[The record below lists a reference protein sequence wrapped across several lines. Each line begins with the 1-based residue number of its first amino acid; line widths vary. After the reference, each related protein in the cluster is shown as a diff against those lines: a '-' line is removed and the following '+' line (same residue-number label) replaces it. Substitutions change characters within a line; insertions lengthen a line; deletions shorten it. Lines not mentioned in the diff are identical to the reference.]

1 MVDERLVRL
10 DDKVNSLPFKLTE
23 EQYEYCKDVV
33 CGEGHVSNWSV
44 AGSGKSLCLEIIK
57 DVLGDSCA
65 VCATTGI
72 ANAILFNSKGAQG
85 TAHKVFSLTTEIHN
99 EHNFKRIGETT
110 RELLSKTDII
120 KVIIVE
126 EAGMLNPDQLAQIIK
141 RLERFN
147 KAYSNKRKKR
157 NIKLV
162 LQGDFLQLGS
172 VITKQAEID
181 YMREVYGSE
190 HLFESNVFKELNF
203 NVHIFS
209 KVLRTNDKTFQA
221 CLDVV
226 RYGQEARYPRCLD
239 WINKRWLKAPEDI
252 PVITTTNKMVDKMNM
267 ESLNKNPN
275 PMFTLTPEV
284 SGRYDMKNCP
294 ADEVLYLKV
303 GAPIICL
310 RNCPSGTFFNGS
322 YGHVSSVSVGE
333 GVYVILA
340 SNGQEVFVPMFEYE
354 EREYTSSFDKEGNPV
369 LNSKVIGTCLHYT
382 VKVAACFSVFRMQ
395 GRTIDSPVL
404 IDLGWGFPESQ
415 DNSWGMA
422 QAYVALSRATSVDN
436 IYLKQKLTHKHLKV
450 NRKAVEWVNSNK
462 RG

>member
-1 MVDERLVRL
+1 MNERLIRL
-10 DDKVNSLPFKLTE
+10 NEKVDSLPFDLTE
-23 EQYEYCKDVV
+23 EQYAYCKDVI

-57 DVLGDSCA
+57 DVLGDECA

-85 TAHKVFSLTTEIHN
+85 TAHKLFSLTTEIHN
-99 EHNFKRIGETT
+99 EYNFKRIGDTT
-110 RELLSKTDII
+110 REVLSKTDIV
-120 KVIIVE
+120 KVVIIE
-126 EAGMLNPDQLAQIIK
+126 EAGMLNPDQLAQVVK
-141 RLERFN
+141 RIERFN

-172 VITKQAEID
+172 VITKQEEID

-190 HLFESNVFKELNF
+190 YLFESNVFKDLDF

-226 RYGQEARYPRCLD
+226 RYGQEHRYDKCLQ
-239 WINKRWLKAPEDI
+239 WINKRWLQAPEGI

-267 ESLNKNPN
+267 ESLQRNPN
-275 PMFTLTPEV
+275 PMFELRPTV
-284 SGRYDMKNCP
+284 QGKYDMKNCP
-294 ADEVLYLKV
+294 VDEVLYLKV
-303 GAPIICL
+303 GAPVICL
-310 RNCPSGTFFNGS
+310 KNCNEGNFFNGS
-322 YGHVSSVSVGE
+322 YGHVTDIVVGE
-333 GVYVILA
+333 GVYVRLA
-340 SNGQEVFVPMFEYE
+340 SNGREVFVPMFEYE
-354 EREYTSSFDKEGNPV
+354 EREYTSSFDKEGKP
-369 LNSKVIGTCLHYT
+369 LLTSKVIGTCMHYT

-404 IDLGWGFPESQ
+404 IDLGWGFPEDQ

-422 QAYVALSRATSVDN
+422 QAYVALSRATSVEHV
-436 IYLKQKLTHKHLKV
+436 YLKQKLTRKHLKV
-450 NRKAVEWVNSNK
+450 NKKAVEWVAGNK
-462 RG
+462 KT